1 MREPSHPETAAIELT
16 RVLYALS
23 DPVRLDVVRQL
34 DREGEASCTALDRGR
49 PKSSMSHH
57 FRVLRA
63 AGVVRTRCEG
73 TAHMNLLRRDELDRR
88 LPGLPDAV
96 PSRPQRRT
104 VGQNYRAVSL
114 PHSGVPPGS
123 HSHRHGSI
131 PTGT

>member
-1 MREPSHPETAAIELT
+1 MREPSHPETAAIKLT

-57 FRVLRA
+57 FRVLRD

-73 TAHMNLLRRDELDRR
+73 TAHTNKLRREELDRPFPALLEAVLAR
-88 LPGLPDAV
+88 APCNNQGQTYRADIPPPVGV
-96 PSRPQRRT
+96 PS
-104 VGQNYRAVSL
+104 G
-114 PHSGVPPGS
+114 PH
-123 HSHRHGSI
+123 
-131 PTGT
+131 